1 MLHSWSTLLLLCSQ
15 RAGEFGPG
23 TKDFWLDDVKCTG
36 DERSIA
42 LCSHRE
48 WGRHNCLDFNQ
59 AGVVCKLRL
68 KDKITTPEPAKP
80 GDEVIGLSCHVT
92 IWSRCYV
99 KHECERMHTIEV
111 EVKKTTNDYISLL
124 YDFRLTRF
132 LLPSSIVSCFQGT
145 ESQYLLYYQM

>member
-1 MLHSWSTLLLLCSQ
+1 MLIYEPQWIASLVTHTRTRISLPTWALQGTSCQVRRTSCLVLVNSEVLHSWSTLLLLCSQ

-80 GDEVIGLSCHVT
+80 GDEVMGLSCHVT

-99 KHECERMHTIEV
+99 KH
-111 EVKKTTNDYISLL
+111 K
-124 YDFRLTRF
+124 
-132 LLPSSIVSCFQGT
+132 
-145 ESQYLLYYQM
+145 